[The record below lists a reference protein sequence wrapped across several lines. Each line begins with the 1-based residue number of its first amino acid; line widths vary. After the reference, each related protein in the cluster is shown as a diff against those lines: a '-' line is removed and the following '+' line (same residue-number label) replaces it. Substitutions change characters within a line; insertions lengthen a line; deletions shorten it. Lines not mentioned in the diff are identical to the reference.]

1 MLKKPLVL
9 SADIGTS
16 SLKAALIDIDGTP
29 AAFAREAYPARTDAA
44 LTVVW
49 ENALASALS
58 VLSAEYVARTG
69 SSAMDRL
76 EVICVSAN
84 GPTLVPYT
92 IDGKSLPPLL
102 WCDGRVAGAA
112 SGESGNTKSFFLPHA
127 AWFAQNEP
135 ALYEKT
141 ERFLSAQE
149 WVSFMLGAEP
159 VTALPN
165 SLYEEYYWNESQC
178 ALFDLDMAKFPPFV
192 EMGCVIGGVSEKA
205 AQRFNLK
212 PHIPIIAGAPDFI
225 AALIGTGAIEP
236 GLVCDRAGTSEG
248 VNLCASSPETG
259 KALVFDGLR
268 TLPHVH
274 KDRWNLGC
282 IIPQSGSLF
291 DQYRMES
298 GQMHCSYDE
307 LLRNILQE
315 KGGGYA
321 TLATMALQVKNAL
334 DTFQKNG
341 FAITGMRVSGG
352 QAKSRLWNQL
362 KADLTGC
369 VLTVPEIAD
378 GELAGDSCL
387 AIAACGRAKN
397 IDEAVARLFHVR
409 ERYEPKTVSS
419 DNLDKFF

>member
-16 SLKAALIDIDGTP
+16 SLKAALIDIDGTL
-29 AAFAREAYPARTDAA
+29 AAFAREAYPARADVT

-58 VLSAEYVARTG
+58 VLSAEYAARTG
-69 SSAMDRL
+69 SNAIDRL
-76 EVICVSAN
+76 EAICVSAN

-92 IDGKSLPPLL
+92 IDGKSLSPLL
-102 WCDGRVAGAA
+102 WCDGRVAGTA
-112 SGESGNTKSFFLPHA
+112 SGESGKTKSLFLPHA

-141 ERFLSAQE
+141 KRFLSAQE
-149 WVSFMLGAEP
+149 WISFMLGAEP

-178 ALFDLDMAKFPPFV
+178 ALFDLDMAKFSPFV

-225 AALIGTGAIEP
+225 AALIGTGVIEP

-248 VNLCASSPETG
+248 VNLCASSLEPG
-259 KALVFDGLR
+259 KPLVFDGLR
-268 TLPHVH
+268 TLPHIH
-274 KDRWNLGC
+274 KDRWNLGY
-282 IIPQSGSLF
+282 IIPQSGRLF
-291 DQYRMES
+291 DQYRKES

-315 KGGGYA
+315 KGRGYA

-352 QAKSRLWNQL
+352 QAKNRLWNQL
-362 KADLTGC
+362 KADLIGC

-409 ERYEPKTVSS
+409 ERYEPKTVLS
-419 DNLDKFF
+419 DKFR